1 MRSMLKFFHPFIFI
15 FYHVFVSGGVTEVV
29 GLYNPMAPGEDKWT
43 WSKDNP
49 VVWKGN
55 PMFVYFVY
63 LIIYYSS

>member
-1 MRSMLKFFHPFIFI
+1 M
-15 FYHVFVSGGVTEVV
+15 FVSGGVTEVV
-29 GLYNPMAPGEDKWT
+29 GLHNPMAPGEDKWA

-63 LIIYYSS
+63 LIIYYGS